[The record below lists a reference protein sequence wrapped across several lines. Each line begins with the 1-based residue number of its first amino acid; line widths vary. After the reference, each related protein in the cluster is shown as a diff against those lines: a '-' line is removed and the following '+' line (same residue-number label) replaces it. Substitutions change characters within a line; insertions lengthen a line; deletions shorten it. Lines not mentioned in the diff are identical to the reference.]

1 MQDVS
6 FYGRDEGVKARAV
19 PDRRPLVQG
28 EAEGRD
34 GTLVVNASIPTSG
47 YTSWRTAGSELRPVA
62 PDDSPPAPCDPTG
75 VLSLLARLGVEASTY
90 EHEPVLTVAEAR
102 LATAHIPGCHCKNL
116 FLEERGGSTWLVVL
130 REDKPLDLTSLS
142 RTLGTRRL
150 SFASPEK
157 LWTRLGIA
165 TGSVSPLAVV
175 NDPEGKVRVVL
186 DRELLSH
193 PALKFHPLANTKT
206 TVVSPDGLLRFLEAR
221 RHLPRLLD
229 L

>member
-1 MQDVS
+1 M
-6 FYGRDEGVKARAV
+6 KARTA
-19 PDRRPLVQG
+19 PARCALARG
-28 EAEGRD
+28 EAEGPA
-34 GTLVVNASIPTSG
+34 GTPVENASSPTAG
-47 YTSWRTAGSELRPVA
+47 YTTWRAAGSESRPVA
-62 PDDSPPAPCDPTG
+62 PDDSPPAPFDPAG
-75 VLSLLARLGVEASTY
+75 VLSLLARLGVETSTC
-90 EHEPVLTVAEAR
+90 EHEPVLTVAEAK
-102 LATAHIPGCHCKNL
+102 LATAHVPGCHCKNL

-130 REDKPLDLTSLS
+130 REDKPLDLRALS
-142 RTLGTRRL
+142 VALGTRRL

-157 LWTRLGIA
+157 LRTRLGIA

-186 DRELLSH
+186 DRELLSR

-221 RHLPRLLD
+221 RHPPLLVD